1 MRKGFTIL
9 EVLLATIILGFG
21 MAGILVSLA
30 QSQQMMR
37 IVPEL
42 ETVQEVMDL
51 GEMAYPLSFVED
63 PDDINTGEVRASELW
78 DMVSDERMSDV
89 QEEKMHGFTW
99 ERELIDD
106 HISDEILE
114 QFNNLR
120 RVRITVT
127 WGARGQGSGLKKQES
142 YIVLWKEPKK

>member
-1 MRKGFTIL
+1 MHRGFTIL

-21 MAGILVSLA
+21 MAGVLVSLA
-30 QSQQMMR
+30 QSQQLMR

-42 ETVQEVMDL
+42 ETAQEVMDL

-63 PDDINTGEVRASELW
+63 KDDIDTGEVRASELW
-78 DMVSDERMSDV
+78 DMVSDERMSDA

-99 ERELIDD
+99 ERELVDD
-106 HISDEILE
+106 HITDDELK

-127 WGARGQGSGLKKQES
+127 WGDRGRGSGRKKSES
-142 YIVLWKEPKK
+142 YIVLWRDPSS